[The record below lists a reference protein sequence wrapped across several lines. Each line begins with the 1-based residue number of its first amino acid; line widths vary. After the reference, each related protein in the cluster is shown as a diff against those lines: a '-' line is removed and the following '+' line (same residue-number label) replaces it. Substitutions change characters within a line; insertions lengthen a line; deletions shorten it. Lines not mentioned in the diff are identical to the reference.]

1 VNNHR
6 SAFTL
11 AELMLVLVIL
21 GVIMGM
27 GLSGADRMDPGG
39 RGLQRMVQSFVQSSR
54 DRARSTGQNVV
65 LRFEQNGE
73 EDPGRFA
80 RLVYRRKLEANFEV
94 AFEEREQ
101 VQLAGPAGLGKVG
114 RFGAGLDLTQGGIA
128 TLVGKGGT
136 FHSPHGLMMEFDFK
150 LDELANCKIAEWSKL
165 LELNLRS
172 NGSLQWVVS
181 WGDGVSYQEQSLATT
196 AGAISPGRWHH
207 LRAVAAAGKMALIL
221 NGKLL
226 AEVEVAGL
234 QPPADGALSIGDPD
248 GRYAGWFDEVQVW
261 GLAREQGPELSDDQ
275 LTFMGAT
282 EVVFDRHGRLD
293 PKTHTEAVPVRISV
307 LGEEIGAFQI
317 GVFTEE
323 PML

>member
-1 VNNHR
+1 MKSSR
-6 SAFTL
+6 RGFTL
-11 AELMLVLVIL
+11 AELMLVLVIV

-27 GLSGADRMDPGG
+27 GMSGADRMDPGG
-39 RGLQRMVQSFVQSSR
+39 RGLQRMVQSFIQSSR

-65 LRFEQNGE
+65 LRFEQEGE
-73 EDPGRFA
+73 LDPGQFA
-80 RLVYRRKLEANFEV
+80 RLVYRRKIEANFET
-94 AFEEREQ
+94 AFEEREH

-114 RFGAGLDLTQGGIA
+114 RFGAGLDLTQGGLA
-128 TLVGKGGT
+128 TLMGKGGT

-150 LDELANCKIAEWSKL
+150 LEELASCKIAEWAKL

-181 WGDGVSYQEQSLATT
+181 WGDGVTYQEQTLSSS
-196 AGAISPGRWHH
+196 AGAVSPGRWHH
-207 LRAVAAAGKMALIL
+207 LRAVAAAGQMALIL
-221 NGKLL
+221 DGKLI
-226 AEVEVAGL
+226 ASVEVAGL

-248 GRYAGWFDEVQVW
+248 GRFLGWFDEIQVW

-275 LTFMGAT
+275 LAFMGAT
-282 EVVFDRHGRLD
+282 EVVFDRHGRLN
-293 PKTHTEAVPVRISV
+293 PQVHSEAVPVRISV

-323 PML
+323 PLL